1 MKYGDDGDVVN
12 EVYYKNSL
20 KIISLKLSKEWN
32 MVNYLTNICHSL
44 LI

>member
-20 KIISLKLSKEWN
+20 KIVSANTGTLGIDVSYNPEYIHK
-32 MVNYLTNICHSL
+32 
-44 LI
+44 

>member
-20 KIISLKLSKEWN
+20 KIINLKLLAKNGTW
-32 MVNYLTNICHSL
+32 
-44 LI
+44 